1 MNLQP
6 MKRRPQTQW
15 VKQNEKTEKHT
26 ADEGARQK
34 TTRPK
39 K

>member
-1 MNLQP
+1 MNPQP
-6 MKRRPQTQW
+6 AKGGPQTQL

-26 ADEGARQK
+26 ADEGARQNP
-34 TTRPK
+34 TRSK

>member
-6 MKRRPQTQW
+6 KKRRPQTQK

-26 ADEGARQK
+26 ADEEAKQK
-34 TTRPK
+34 HTRPNK
-39 K
+39 